1 MRTAVP
7 SPPIPLLA
15 VLAALALAGCSR
27 EETPRADTPSGL
39 PVPRWI
45 SIRAAPVS
53 MRAGPGFDYE
63 ILWQYRASG
72 VPVQVVAETRDW
84 RKVCGPDGGVAW
96 VHRTRTAGRRT
107 VMRTATEELPLRAAP
122 DADAAVRARLTGR
135 SIAELE
141 TCEAGWCRL
150 RLGDA
155 GGWAPA
161 GEVFGAAET
170 AQCRHDDRAG
180 PGPRGAG

>member
-1 MRTAVP
+1 MSA
-7 SPPIPLLA
+7 SPVRLS
-15 VLAALALAGCSR
+15 LAAALGLVALAGCAR
-27 EETPRADTPSGL
+27 EEAPRADTPSGL

-63 ILWQYRASG
+63 ILWQYQASG

-96 VHRTRTAGRRT
+96 VHRTRTAGRRMA
-107 VMRTATEELPLRAAP
+107 MRTAAAELPLRGAP
-122 DADAAVRARLTGR
+122 EAEAPVRAILAPRA
-135 SIAELE
+135 IATLE
-141 TCEAGWCRL
+141 ACEDGWCRL
-150 RLGDA
+150 SVGDA

-161 GEVFGAAET
+161 GAVFGSAET
-170 AQCRHDDRAG
+170 AHCRADDRAA
-180 PGPRGAG
+180 PGPRPAAG

>member
-1 MRTAVP
+1 MRTQTARIGRVLV
-7 SPPIPLLA
+7 LLA
-15 VLAALALAGCSR
+15 AGALLAGCGR

-45 SIRAAPVS
+45 STRAAPVS

-84 RKVCGPDGGVAW
+84 RKVCGPDGAVAW
-96 VHRTRTAGRRT
+96 IHRTRTAGRRT
-107 VMRTATEELPLRAAP
+107 AMRTARTELPLLAAP
-122 DADAAVRARLTGR
+122 EAGAAVRARLAGR
-135 SIAELE
+135 AIAEVE
-141 TCEAGWCRL
+141 TCENGWCRL
-150 RLGDA
+150 SVGDI

-161 GEVFGAAET
+161 GEVFGTAET
-170 AQCRHDDRAG
+170 AHCRHDDRARRGG
-180 PGPRGAG
+180 PPAG